1 MAIESAVTLCNIL
14 HRETK
19 DNLNRHFTIP
29 ELSKLF
35 AEYQEKR
42 HERVSIFKKMSGDV
56 LRMRSFETFWKKIF
70 VSRIATIPAFKNFQ
84 SGKMFEGMAMAP
96 KLDYVPTR
104 TINEN
109 APGWKLGEKKPQ
121 ESSNAG
127 WLSYVLLTSVVGVA
141 ISYAA
146 VNNWGLLLKQA

>member
-14 HRETK
+14 QRETK

-35 AEYQEKR
+35 VEYQKKR
-42 HERVSIFKKMSGDV
+42 HERVSIFKKLSGDA

-70 VSRIATIPAFKNFQ
+70 VSRIATIPAFKTFQ

-96 KLDYVPTR
+96 KLNYVPTC
-104 TINEN
+104 TINED
-109 APGWKLGEKKPQ
+109 APGWKLSKETPRGT
-121 ESSNAG
+121 SSAG
-127 WLSYVLLTSVVGVA
+127 WLSYLLLTSAVGIV
-141 ISYAA
+141 ITYAA
-146 VNNWGLLLKQA
+146 VNRWGLVLRQA